1 MAVVDRVNRRGLDG
15 RRVIT
20 GPGRLGVPLS
30 GDVKSDFYDLG
41 GMAAHVDRYPITTT
55 GTGVTDVAYT
65 LSLGPFSENGLRSR
79 HRSVGAVALLR
90 QAGGIASPTAA
101 ITCLGKATP
110 SREEQTVSIGPV
122 TVNSA
127 DRLWAVVEWKDQS
140 TLKYQ
145 LVLDV
150 ELITISAQPPNRSI
164 AAGGSTTFTVT
175 ASTNDGGS
183 LAYQWQISA
192 DSGATWSNIT
202 AAGVYSN
209 VDTAT
214 LAISNVTGLNGRRY
228 RVRISS
234 NGGSPLVTSNAGVLT
249 VT

>member
-1 MAVVDRVNRRGLDG
+1 MAVVDKINRRGLDG
-15 RRVIT
+15 RRVVT
-20 GPGRLGVPLS
+20 GPARLGAPLS

-41 GMAAHVDRYPITTT
+41 GIGAHVDRYPITTT

-65 LSLGPFSENGLRSR
+65 LSLAPYSENGLRSR
-79 HRSVGAVALLR
+79 HRSVGSIAILK

-110 SREEQTVSIGPV
+110 SREEQTVSLGPF

-145 LVLDV
+145 LALDV

-164 AAGGSTTFTVT
+164 GSGGNTTFTVT

-183 LAYQWQISA
+183 LSYQWQIST
-192 DSGATWSNIT
+192 DGGTNWSNISNG
-202 AAGVYSN
+202 GVYSN
-209 VDTAT
+209 ATTAT
-214 LAISNVTGLNGRRY
+214 LGISDVTGLNSRRY
-228 RVRISS
+228 RVRVSS
-234 NGGSPLVTSNAGVLT
+234 NGGSPTVTSNAGTLT

>member
-1 MAVVDRVNRRGLDG
+1 MAVVDKINRRGLDG

-20 GPGRLGVPLS
+20 GPGRLGAPLS

-79 HRSVGAVALLR
+79 HRAVGSIALLK
-90 QAGGIASPTAA
+90 QAGGIAAPTAG

-122 TVNSA
+122 TVNAA

-164 AAGGSTTFTVT
+164 AAGGNTTFTVT
-175 ASTNDGGS
+175 AATNDGGS
-183 LAYQWQISA
+183 LTYQWQIST
-192 DSGATWSNIT
+192 DSGATWTNISNG
-202 AAGVYSN
+202 GVYSN
-209 VDTAT
+209 ATTAT
-214 LAISNVTGLNGRRY
+214 LAISDVTGLNGRQY

-234 NGGSPLVTSNAGVLT
+234 DGGSPLVASNAGVLT